1 MNKKDVYKQIEGQ
14 KENDKVVEEVEE
26 LREVIREKN
35 PQR

>member
-14 KENDKVVEEVEE
+14 KENHKVVEEVEE
-26 LREVIREKN
+26 LREKT